1 MSDLKHEVIAERWAA
16 LIRERTDSGMTIKE
30 WCQERNI
37 KESQYYYWLRTLRKQ
52 EADNREL
59 EQQASPFVELPVVCT
74 GQQAPLQGGT
84 AAIIRKG
91 DIFIEVAESASAGFL
106 SKVMEALAYAQ

>member
-37 KESQYYYWLRTLRKQ
+37 KESQYYYWLKTLRK
-52 EADNREL
+52 EETGSGKM
-59 EQQASPFVELPVVCT
+59 EQKVSPFVELPVVC
-74 GQQAPLQGGT
+74 GKQQVPPQGGA

-91 DIFIEVAESASAGFL
+91 DISIEVAESASAEFL
-106 SKVMEALAYAQ
+106 SKVMEALAYA